1 MNKVRDE
8 EKTAYVKN
16 KADMEQGI
24 EGVKIALKIL
34 REYYAK
40 DKAHAAA
47 EGEATGIVGMLE
59 VVESDFSKSLAEMIA
74 IEESAAAEYEKTMK
88 ENEIAK
94 ATKEASAKYKTKEFT
109 GLDEAVSETSTDKD
123 TSQAELDAVVEY
135 LGKLAE
141 MCTAKP
147 DTYEERKARREEE
160 LAGLKKA
167 LEILS
172 SEAVLLQ
179 QKSKRTLRGVR
190 RHVLS

>member
-1 MNKVRDE
+1 MTKLRDE
-8 EKTAYVKN
+8 EKTMYTKN
-16 KADMEQGI
+16 KADTEQGI
-24 EGVKIALKIL
+24 EGVKIALKVL

-40 DKAHAAA
+40 DKAASGA
-47 EGEATGIVGMLE
+47 EEATGIVGLLE

-88 ENEIAK
+88 ENEITR
-94 ATKEASAKYKTKEFT
+94 ATKEKSVEYKTKEFK
-109 GLDEAVSETSTDKD
+109 GLDESVSETNADRQ

-141 MCTAKP
+141 MCTSKVE
-147 DTYEERKARREEE
+147 TYEERKAAREAE

-179 QKSKRTLRGVR
+179 QKSHRALRGVH
-190 RHVLS
+190 RHVHS